1 MYLLT
6 TVSTVSFASEVCK
19 TDSDELLSQLLSN
32 HPSVKMSQEVIKGA
46 KERVDSAYW
55 GFFPTPSVDVSG
67 KDSDRHTTV
76 ARLDQ
81 PIWTGGKLTS
91 KYDMATSKEKENVYE
106 LEENS
111 YKLIESY
118 LNILES
124 YLQSK
129 SNIIELQEGADNLSK
144 FSEMLDRRMEVGVSS
159 TSDKDLLSARIEQV
173 SSDKMLAKNKYKV
186 ATLQLELILDRK
198 INCDIDF
205 RDITTTQN
213 SDIEESIKKL
223 LEFHPSLKKTSAQI
237 ETSKFEQDS
246 TEASIMPNLNLRVE
260 RREGDLYSDNYD
272 KSNDQNIVYLAFTAT
287 TRAGLSSISDI
298 AAAKIKINEIEY
310 RKKTIEKEL
319 IDSLLSDYNNYEI
332 AKNRINILKR
342 SVDSAQNVLD
352 SYTRLFLAGKRQ
364 WLDLVNASREV
375 MQYKIELSNL
385 YVTKSILSYKLA
397 LKNGQIDLLTGE
409 IK

>member
-6 TVSTVSFASEVCK
+6 TVSFASEVCK

-46 KERVDSAYW
+46 KERVDSAFW
-55 GFFPTPSVDVSG
+55 GFFPTPSIDVSG
-67 KDSDRHTTV
+67 KDSDRNTTV

-205 RDITTTQN
+205 KDITTTQN

>member
-67 KDSDRHTTV
+67 KDSDRHTAV

-298 AAAKIKINEIEY
+298 AAAKI
-310 RKKTIEKEL
+310 

>member
-67 KDSDRHTTV
+67 KDSDRHTAV

-81 PIWTGGKLTS
+81 PILTGGKLTS

-310 RKKTIEKEL
+310 RKK
-319 IDSLLSDYNNYEI
+319 LLK
-332 AKNRINILKR
+332 KN
-342 SVDSAQNVLD
+342 
-352 SYTRLFLAGKRQ
+352 
-364 WLDLVNASREV
+364 
-375 MQYKIELSNL
+375 
-385 YVTKSILSYKLA
+385 
-397 LKNGQIDLLTGE
+397 
-409 IK
+409 

>member
-1 MYLLT
+1 MLT
-6 TVSTVSFASEVCK
+6 
-19 TDSDELLSQLLSN
+19 D
-32 HPSVKMSQEVIKGA
+32 H
-46 KERVDSAYW
+46 
-55 GFFPTPSVDVSG
+55 
-67 KDSDRHTTV
+67 
-76 ARLDQ
+76 
-81 PIWTGGKLTS
+81 
-91 KYDMATSKEKENVYE
+91 
-106 LEENS
+106 
-111 YKLIESY
+111 
-118 LNILES
+118 
-124 YLQSK
+124 
-129 SNIIELQEGADNLSK
+129 
-144 FSEMLDRRMEVGVSS
+144 
-159 TSDKDLLSARIEQV
+159 
-173 SSDKMLAKNKYKV
+173 SDKMLAKNKYKV

-205 RDITTTQN
+205 KDITTTQN
-213 SDIEESIKKL
+213 SYIEESIKKL